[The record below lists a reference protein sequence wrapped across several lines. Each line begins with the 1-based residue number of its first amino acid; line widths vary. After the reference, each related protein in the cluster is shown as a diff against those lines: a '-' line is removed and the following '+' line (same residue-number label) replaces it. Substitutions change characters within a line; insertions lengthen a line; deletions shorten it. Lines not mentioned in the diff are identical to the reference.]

1 MTPYKVNMGVGISS
15 LIQHIRWAPNLKR
28 RWLDYVK
35 KTPEKMNDSS
45 SGQGKE
51 KNYRKN
57 REEKKKKKK
66 YDDDK
71 VLFYL

>member
-1 MTPYKVNMGVGISS
+1 MGVGISS

-35 KTPEKMNDSS
+35 KTPEKMNDLS
-45 SGQGKE
+45 SGQEKE

-57 REEKKKKKK
+57 REKKKKNK

-71 VLFYL
+71 VLF

>member
-1 MTPYKVNMGVGISS
+1 MGVGISS
-15 LIQHIRWAPNLKR
+15 LIQHIRLAPNLKR

-35 KTPEKMNDSS
+35 KTPVKMNDSS

-51 KNYRKN
+51 KKIQKKQRK
-57 REEKKKKKK
+57 KKKKKK

-71 VLFYL
+71 VLL

>member
-1 MTPYKVNMGVGISS
+1 M
-15 LIQHIRWAPNLKR
+15 
-28 RWLDYVK
+28 K
-35 KTPEKMNDSS
+35 KTPEKMNDLS

-57 REEKKKKKK
+57 REKKKKKKK

-71 VLFYL
+71 VLF